1 MQNVDYAKVFHCM
14 DHNKL
19 WKILKEMGIPY
30 HLTWNLNEGQEA
42 AVRRGHGIMDW
53 FQIRRGVHQAC
64 ILSPC
69 LFNLYVGLYHVKCW
83 AAWSTSWN
91 QDCGDKYQQPQ
102 ICQWHHPNGR
112 KGRGT
117 KEPLVEGKRRE
128 WKSWLKTPQSDK
140 EDHGIQSHP
149 FIVDRWGKSGSSD
162 RFHFLELQNHCG

>member
-1 MQNVDYAKVFHCM
+1 MQLFEFWQTHTRIVTPAVKVKNTFIKSHFSVCVLSPSLNLATT
-14 DHNKL
+14 DIFFVL
-19 WKILKEMGIPY
+19 AILIRVVMYPY
-30 HLTWNLNEGQEA
+30 GFYLHSHKA
-42 AVRRGHGIMDW
+42 AVRTGHGITDW
-53 FQIRRGVHQAC
+53 FQIGKGVHQAC

-128 WKSWLKTPQSDK
+128 WKSWLK
-140 EDHGIQSHP
+140 SHHS
-149 FIVDRWGKSGSSD
+149 KS
-162 RFHFLELQNHCG
+162 